1 MKLPKITVRP
11 GGYIGC
17 AAAILIL
24 PIRWLCCAAIAV
36 LVHELAHMAALCL
49 LRIPIRQV
57 EIGLTGAKIHIP
69 DMSPDQEILC
79 AAAGPF
85 ASLMLLFLT
94 PVAPMAALFGL
105 VQGLFNL
112 LPIYPLDGGRIF
124 RGILTLAKTAHCRY
138 NSVE

>member
-1 MKLPKITVRP
+1 MKLPKITIRP

-24 PIRWLCCAAIAV
+24 PLRWLCCAAIAAI
-36 LVHELAHMAALCL
+36 VHELAHITVLCL
-49 LRIPIRQV
+49 LQIPIWQV
-57 EIGLTGAKIHIP
+57 DIGLSGAKIHIP
-69 DMSPDQEILC
+69 DLSPGQEILC
-79 AAAGPF
+79 AAAGPV

-94 PVAPMAALFGL
+94 PIAPMAAFFGFM
-105 VQGLFNL
+105 QGLFNL